1 MFPAILLFQTVGPT
15 PYLHPPHPSTP
26 SQGSFTDFPLQ
37 YQKSMAGPS
46 SSRPASPY
54 STCQMTAY
62 PILLTVDGLVHTQTF
77 TQAGVSRKEMVSH
90 AQGVAELGV
99 SVCSSLDFS
108 FP

>member
-1 MFPAILLFQTVGPT
+1 
-15 PYLHPPHPSTP
+15 
-26 SQGSFTDFPLQ
+26 
-37 YQKSMAGPS
+37 
-46 SSRPASPY
+46 
-54 STCQMTAY
+54 MTAY

-77 TQAGVSRKEMVSH
+77 TQAGVSRKEMVTH